1 VDGRKRC
8 SGWVCEGLMCLSVRY
23 FGSLVGVVEYVYCTC
38 ISNANPLGLELVS
51 ELQGEVTPLVCLAK
65 ASEWQDLIVLAYFGS
80 IAFHIL

>member
-1 VDGRKRC
+1 VFECAIFRK
-8 SGWVCEGLMCLSVRY
+8 SGVAVKFDTRSKTR
-23 FGSLVGVVEYVYCTC
+23 LVGVVEYVYCTC